1 MKEQLEAAQQWV
13 PVSPETMPGNG
24 QRIIVNDVK
33 LGFGVGTYRKDMTLH
48 DKTHWMIIPPL
59 PGTEGTSD

>member
-1 MKEQLEAAQQWV
+1 M